1 MRILQAT
8 NLEDSKILKA
18 KSLPIEDVHSE
29 DTKKAVSALFQAVMT
44 HKCLGV
50 ALPQI
55 GINRRIIAIK
65 RANKREILIL
75 INPRIE
81 AAKGTVKFKEG
92 CLSLPGLNVN
102 VERAKEILV
111 DYTDIKGNNHTLSF
125 DGIEAICIQHEIDHL
140 DGILMTKHG
149 LPFKG
154 R

>member
-8 NLEDSKILKA
+8 NNEDNLILTS
-18 KSLPIEDVHSE
+18 KSLPIEDPLSE
-29 DTKKAVSALFQAVMT
+29 DTKKAVSALFQATVSNR
-44 HKCLGV
+44 CLGV

-55 GINRRIIAIK
+55 GINRRMIAIK
-65 RANKREILIL
+65 RANRKDILIM

-81 AAKGTVKFKEG
+81 AAKGLVKFKEG
-92 CLSLPGLNVN
+92 CLSLPGFNVN

-111 DYTDIKGNNHTLSF
+111 EYTDFKGDTHSLPF
-125 DGIEAICIQHEIDHL
+125 EGIESICIQHEIDHL

-149 LPFKG
+149 MPFKG